1 MRGGRQLIA
10 RRATCD
16 PMRAL
21 ALALVLALAPFAG
34 SAPAHAQ
41 GDGIVVAQNREGGGI
56 FRFLFGNRREQ
67 PRYRIIPGPPPPE
80 PRATPRRTVRPKAK
94 ARQQQRAAPAPPRVV
109 EVEKAENAKR
119 VLVVGDFFAR
129 SAAKGL
135 AQAYAENPNVVV
147 IDATN
152 GSSGLVRDDFYDW
165 PASLPAIVEEQKP
178 DAIVA
183 MIGAND
189 RQTIRTASGSKSFGD
204 EAWRPA
210 YLERVTA
217 FADALGKAGVPVFW
231 GGLVPAARSAL
242 TRDYSVF
249 NAVYQEGL
257 AGKPVRYVDLW
268 DGFADAEGRFTAIG
282 PDVQG
287 QSVRLRDSDGLNFT
301 RSGQAKLAYYFQ
313 RDLDALVGGTLP
325 ALAVPGAVS
334 EGPAAPAIGPM
345 VPIGALTIAADDTL
359 ATADGEPGKSVA
371 DAVAGRLA
379 HPPPKGRADN
389 FSWSGA
395 R

>member
-1 MRGGRQLIA
+1 
-10 RRATCD
+10 
-16 PMRAL
+16 MRAL
-21 ALALVLALAPFAG
+21 VLALILALAPFAG
-34 SAPAHAQ
+34 SEPALAQ
-41 GDGIVVAQNREGGGI
+41 TDGVVLAQNREGSGI
-56 FRFLFGNRREQ
+56 FRFLFGNRREP
-67 PRYRIIPGPPPPE
+67 PRYRIIPGPPPE

-94 ARQQQRAAPAPPRVV
+94 AGSQERAAPAPPRIT
-109 EVEKAENAKR
+109 EVPKAEDAKR

-135 AQAYAENPNVVV
+135 ALAYAENPNVSV

-165 PASLPAIVEEQKP
+165 PANIPALVEAQKP

-189 RQTIRTASGSKSFGD
+189 RQTIRTESGSKSFGD

-210 YLERVTA
+210 YMARVTA
-217 FADALGKAGVPVFW
+217 FADALGKTGLPVFW
-231 GGLVPAARSAL
+231 GGLVPAERTAL
-242 TRDYSVF
+242 ARDYSGF
-249 NAVYQEGL
+249 NTIYQEGL

-268 DGFADAEGRFTAIG
+268 DGFADAEGQFTAVG

-301 RSGQAKLAYYFQ
+301 RAGQAKLAYYFQ
-313 RDLDALVGGTLP
+313 RDLDALIGGTLP
-325 ALAVPGAVS
+325 AIAVPGAIS
-334 EGPAAPAIGPM
+334 GGPEAPAIGPM
-345 VPIGALTIAADDTL
+345 VPIGALTVAADDTL
-359 ATADGEPGKSVA
+359 ATAGDEPGESVA
-371 DAVAGRLA
+371 DAVAKRLA
-379 HPPPKGRADN
+379 VEPPKARADN